1 MKFTL
6 SWLKEHLDTDEPLE
20 KLADK
25 LTMIGLEVE
34 SIEDKAKALAP
45 FSIARVISAEQHP
58 NADRLRV
65 CMVDTGNGAAPVQ
78 VVCGAPN
85 ARAGL
90 VSVFSPPG
98 TFIPGKNITLGVGT
112 IRGVESRGMLCS
124 AAELQLS
131 EDHDGI
137 MELPADAPIGKGYA
151 EWAGLGDPVL
161 EINLTPNRQDCTG
174 VHGIARDLSAA
185 DMGKLID
192 PGIRPVR
199 GEFPCPVKVTVEDAT
214 LCPGFALRLVRG
226 VKNGPSPE
234 WLQKRLTAI
243 GLRPINALVD
253 ITNFMTYDR
262 ARPLHVFDARKVTGN
277 LTVRRAK
284 EGESLLALDGRTY
297 TLDPSICVIADE
309 HGVESLAGI
318 MGGET
323 SGCDENTS
331 DVLIESAL
339 WNAINIAQTG
349 RKLGINS
356 DARYRFERGVDPAF
370 MVPGLEFA
378 TKMVM
383 ELCGG
388 TPSETMVVGN
398 AFGDDR
404 IIDFPLAEVKRL
416 AGIEVPL
423 VEMRRILGHL
433 GFMVAGNGPVVK
445 VAVPSWRTDVHGK
458 ADIVEE
464 IVRIVGVDK
473 VPMAPFER
481 GDEARKPVLT
491 TIQSRTRRAKRALA
505 TRGMVEAVT
514 WSFISK
520 PHVEMFDRD
529 PPSALPDHAL
539 ANRRGH
545 PELSLAN
552 PIAADMSDMRPS
564 LLPGLATAAQAN
576 INRGVPDLAL
586 FEVGQVFAGDKPGDQ
601 LVAASGVR
609 HGFASSSGMGRH
621 WSGSGTADALDA
633 KADAFAVLAAAGA
646 PMQALQIVPGGP
658 AWLHPGR
665 SGTIQIGPQNVLGY
679 FGELHPRALEALGAD
694 GPMIAFE
701 VILDR
706 IPDAKKKP
714 TRAKPL
720 LELSAFQP
728 VSRDFAFIVDRA
740 VKAGDIVRAAQG
752 ADKKL
757 ITDVAVFDVY
767 EGKGI
772 DPTKKSI
779 AIAVTIQPREKT
791 LTDQEIDAVAAKI
804 VAEVTKK
811 TGGTLRG

>member
-20 KLADK
+20 KLAGK

-34 SIEDKAKALAP
+34 NIEDKAKALAP

-65 CMVDTGNGAAPVQ
+65 CMVDTGDGGAPVQ

-85 ARAGL
+85 ARAGMI
-90 VSVFSPPG
+90 SVFSPPG
-98 TFIPGKNITLGVGT
+98 TYIPGKNITLGVGT

-124 AAELQLS
+124 AAELQIS
-131 EDHDGI
+131 EDHEGI

-192 PGIRPVR
+192 PGIKPVK

-234 WLQKRLTAI
+234 WLQKRLTSI

-262 ARPLHVFDARKVTGN
+262 ARPLHVFDARKVNGN

-284 EGESLLALDGRTY
+284 DGESLLALDGRTY

-323 SGCDENTS
+323 SGCDENTT

-339 WNAINIAQTG
+339 WNEFNIAQTG

-356 DARYRFERGVDPAF
+356 DARYRFERGVDPEF
-370 MVPGLEFA
+370 MVPGLELA

-388 TPSETMVVGN
+388 APSDAVVVGK
-398 AFGDDR
+398 GEGTDR
-404 IIDFPLAEVKRL
+404 IIDFPIGEIKRL
-416 AGIEVPL
+416 AGIEVSL
-423 VEMRRILGHL
+423 TEIRRILNLL
-433 GFMVAGNGPVVK
+433 GFTLAGNGPTIK
-445 VAVPSWRTDVHGK
+445 VAVPSWRADVVGK

-464 IVRIVGVDK
+464 IVRIVGVDR
-473 VPMAPFER
+473 VPLTPFDR
-481 GDEARKPVLT
+481 GDAPRKPILT
-491 TIQSRTRRAKRALA
+491 TIQLRTRRAKRALA
-505 TRGMVEAVT
+505 TRGMTEAVT
-514 WSFISK
+514 WSFVSH
-520 PHVEMFDRD
+520 PH
-529 PPSALPDHAL
+529 A
-539 ANRRGH
+539 
-545 PELSLAN
+545 ELFGGGQQELVLAN
-552 PIAADMSDMRPS
+552 PIA
-564 LLPGLATAAQAN
+564 G
-576 INRGVPDLAL
+576 
-586 FEVGQVFAGDKPGDQ
+586 
-601 LVAASGVR
+601 
-609 HGFASSSGMGRH
+609 
-621 WSGSGTADALDA
+621 
-633 KADAFAVLAAAGA
+633 
-646 PMQALQIVPGGP
+646 
-658 AWLHPGR
+658 
-665 SGTIQIGPQNVLGY
+665 
-679 FGELHPRALEALGAD
+679 
-694 GPMIAFE
+694 
-701 VILDR
+701 
-706 IPDAKKKP
+706 
-714 TRAKPL
+714 
-720 LELSAFQP
+720 
-728 VSRDFAFIVDRA
+728 
-740 VKAGDIVRAAQG
+740 
-752 ADKKL
+752 
-757 ITDVAVFDVY
+757 
-767 EGKGI
+767 
-772 DPTKKSI
+772 
-779 AIAVTIQPREKT
+779 
-791 LTDQEIDAVAAKI
+791 
-804 VAEVTKK
+804 
-811 TGGTLRG
+811 

>member
-6 SWLKEHLDTDEPLE
+6 SWLKDHLDTDEPLE

-34 SIEDKAKALAP
+34 NIEDKAKALAP
-45 FSIARVISAEQHP
+45 FTIARVISAEQHP

-65 CMVDTGNGAAPVQ
+65 CMVDPGNGAAPVQ

-98 TFIPGKNITLGVGT
+98 TYIPGKDITLGIGT

-124 AAELQLS
+124 AAELQVS

-137 MELPADAPIGKGYA
+137 MELPAEAPIGAPYA
-151 EWAGLGDPVL
+151 QWAGLGDPVL
-161 EINLTPNRQDCTG
+161 EINLTPNRPDCTG
-174 VHGIARDLSAA
+174 VHGIARDLAAA
-185 DMGKLID
+185 DMGRFKD
-192 PGIRPVR
+192 PGIKPIK
-199 GEFPCPVKVTVEDAT
+199 GEFPCPVRVTVEDQS

-234 WLQKRLTAI
+234 WLSRRLTSI

-262 ARPLHVFDARKVTGN
+262 ARPLHVFDAAKVKGH
-277 LTVRRAK
+277 LTVRRARD
-284 EGESLLALDGRTY
+284 GEMLLALDGRSY
-297 TLDPSICVIADE
+297 TLDNTICVIADD

-318 MGGET
+318 MGGEA
-323 SGCDENTS
+323 SGCSEATT

-339 WNAINIAQTG
+339 WNEINIAQTG

-370 MVPGLEFA
+370 MVPGLEMA
-378 TKMVM
+378 TRLVM
-383 ELCGG
+383 EICGG
-388 TPSETMVVGN
+388 APSENVVVGK

-404 IIDFPLAEVKRL
+404 VIDFPLSEVKRL
-416 AGIEVPL
+416 AGIDVPFP
-423 VEMRRILGHL
+423 EMKLILSRL
-433 GFMVAGNGPVVK
+433 GFMVAGSGPVVK
-445 VAVPSWRTDVHGK
+445 VAVPSWRSDVHGK

-464 IVRIVGVDK
+464 IVRICGVDK
-473 VPMAPFER
+473 VPMTPFDR
-481 GDEARKPVLT
+481 GEEPRKPILNP
-491 TIQSRTRRAKRALA
+491 IQLRTRRAKRALA
-505 TRGMVEAVT
+505 ARGMVEAVT
-514 WSFISK
+514 WSFISR
-520 PHVEMFDRD
+520 PHAELFGGGR
-529 PPSALPDHAL
+529 SEL
-539 ANRRGH
+539 A
-545 PELSLAN
+545 LAN
-552 PIAADMSDMRPS
+552 PIAADLSDMRPS
-564 LLPGLATAAQAN
+564 LLPGLVAAAQAN
-576 INRGVPDLAL
+576 SDRGFPDVAL
-586 FEVGQVFAGDKPGDQ
+586 FEVGQVFWGDRPEDQ

-609 HGFASSSGMGRH
+609 HGFASSQGLGRH
-621 WSGSGTADALDA
+621 WSGSAIANALDA
-633 KADAFAVLAAAGA
+633 KADAFAVLSAAGA
-646 PMQALQIVPGGP
+646 PMQALQIVPGGAP
-658 AWLHPGR
+658 WLHSGR

-679 FGELHPRALEALGAD
+679 FGELHPRTLEALGAD
-694 GPMIAFE
+694 GPLVAFE

-706 IPDAKKKP
+706 IPDAKQKP
-714 TRAKPL
+714 TRAKPV

-752 ADKKL
+752 ADRKL
-757 ITDVAVFDVY
+757 ITAVTVFDVY

-772 DPTKKSI
+772 DDGKKSV
-779 AIAVTIQPREKT
+779 AISVTMQPRERT
-791 LTDQEIDAVAAKI
+791 MTDQEIEAVGAKI
-804 VAEVTKK
+804 VAEVNKK
-811 TGGTLRG
+811 TGGVLR